1 MNKVEIQRRI
11 YELKSEDEIIEF
23 VSSRI
28 EKLEN
33 NSKELT
39 VGEVYKKLISGVS
52 LKVFLSKTEQNYRR
66 VYGFNKSCISRK
78 RCNL

>member
-39 VGEVYKKLISGVS
+39 VGEVYKK
-52 LKVFLSKTEQNYRR
+52 TN
-66 VYGFNKSCISRK
+66 
-78 RCNL
+78 